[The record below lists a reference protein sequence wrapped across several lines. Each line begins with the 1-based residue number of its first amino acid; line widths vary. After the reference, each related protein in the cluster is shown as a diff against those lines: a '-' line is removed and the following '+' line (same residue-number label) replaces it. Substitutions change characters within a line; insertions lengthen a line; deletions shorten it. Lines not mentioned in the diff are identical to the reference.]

1 MSDSVSFRGNGILI
15 LAALVVIAAGLK
27 AAQDLMVPFLLS
39 AFIATIAATPMFWL
53 QRRGLPAA
61 VALPGVMVAM
71 IIMVVMIGALVA
83 QSASAFTAKLP
94 FYTERLVAFQ
104 TDITSWV
111 QPLLD
116 QWGIE
121 IPVDTIQQNFSLS
134 TALEMA
140 GTTLA
145 RLGGVLGNSFLI
157 ILTVIFILAEAASF
171 PRKLGDVLQDP
182 EKNLPYFYQF
192 AENVNRYIAIKT
204 SVSLAT
210 GLLAAILL
218 WILGVDFPILWGILA
233 FLLNYVPNIG
243 SFIAAVPPVL
253 LALIQLGPGAA
264 AGVGVGFFA
273 INVFMGNGVEPRFMG
288 RGLGLSTL
296 VVFLSLVVW
305 GWILGPVGM
314 LLSVP
319 LTMTAKIA
327 LEANPN
333 TEWIAHLLGPADA
346 LPPADETLAA
356 AAGEAPGPDAAAK
369 SGPTDTANE

>member
-1 MSDSVSFRGNGILI
+1 MSESIRIRGSGILI
-15 LAALVVIAAGLK
+15 LAALVIIAAGMK

-39 AFIATIAATPMFWL
+39 AFIATIAATPMFWM

-61 VALPGVMVAM
+61 VSLPAVMVAM
-71 IIMVVMIGALVA
+71 IILIVMLGALVA

-104 TDITSWV
+104 TEVTSWI
-111 QPLLD
+111 QPWLD
-116 QWGIE
+116 RWGIE
-121 IPVDTIQQNFSLS
+121 IPVAAIQENFSLS

-157 ILTVIFILAEAASF
+157 ILTVIFILAEASSF
-171 PRKLGDVLQDP
+171 PRKLSDVLKDP
-182 EKNLPYFYQF
+182 DKDLPYFYQF

-204 SVSLAT
+204 SVSLVT
-210 GLLAAILL
+210 GLLATVFL
-218 WILGVDFPILWGILA
+218 WILGVDFPILWGLLA

-243 SFIAAVPPVL
+243 SFIAAIPPLL

-264 AGVGVGFFA
+264 AGVAVGFFA

-296 VVFLSLVVW
+296 VVFVSLVVW

-327 LEANPN
+327 LEANPG
-333 TEWIAHLLGPADA
+333 TEWLAHLLGPADA
-346 LPPADETLAA
+346 LPEPIEPEPDGSPDET
-356 AAGEAPGPDAAAK
+356 AGVI
-369 SGPTDTANE
+369 SGE